1 MTTRAS
7 TDEIRGRHRLIAHW
21 NQALLADGSLTI
33 VGDGLLARL
42 VALGAAAL
50 GIGTGEGCITVIAPP
65 RRPDGIFCD
74 AADGDDALGG
84 LLRAVTSRYPDC
96 ALCSV
101 PFRPGDSQTKLLA
114 IPSGV
119 VVSCPSNRAD
129 LIAASQLARRWGA
142 ELISAVTGGRSLFIS
157 TNPIVTHLGQL
168 CFKRGDR
175 ECGGSTAVA
184 MLAAGLVLGEVRR
197 LLMPMPGDT
206 PTHGLT
212 IEAAHLGAPPPRRIL
227 MVGAG
232 ASASAAAVG
241 MVTLLGAGSSLAV
254 WDGDRVEASNQS
266 RSWFFDQP
274 GEPKAVALARGLEHL
289 APGAQVS
296 PTAANVG
303 SDVLHLEPEC
313 EVVLLN
319 TDNWNSRA
327 EVDRALAEAGGRVAF
342 NVGTSPS
349 GAAVHAMGGGAA
361 CLHCRRPDLEEL
373 AAQERERAERPHSC
387 ANQPQGSHIITN
399 MIGGGLQARM
409 LERYL
414 CANEVDGHV
423 VTYAADDPDRLIY
436 RSPQNCACYRRNA
449 DP

>member
-1 MTTRAS
+1 MTTCAS

-21 NQALLADGSLTI
+21 KQALLADGSLTI

-50 GIGTGEGCITVIAPP
+50 GIGRGEGCITVIAPP

-74 AADGDDALGG
+74 AADGDNALEG

-129 LIAASQLARRWGA
+129 LIAASQLGRRWGA
-142 ELISAVTGGRSLFIS
+142 ELISAVTGGRRLFIS

-212 IEAAHLGAPPPRRIL
+212 IEAAQRRGHRH
-227 MVGAG
+227 VH
-232 ASASAAAVG
+232 
-241 MVTLLGAGSSLAV
+241 
-254 WDGDRVEASNQS
+254 E
-266 RSWFFDQP
+266 
-274 GEPKAVALARGLEHL
+274 ARG
-289 APGAQVS
+289 
-296 PTAANVG
+296 T
-303 SDVLHLEPEC
+303 
-313 EVVLLN
+313 
-319 TDNWNSRA
+319 
-327 EVDRALAEAGGRVAF
+327 RALA
-342 NVGTSPS
+342 
-349 GAAVHAMGGGAA
+349 GA
-361 CLHCRRPDLEEL
+361 D
-373 AAQERERAERPHSC
+373 
-387 ANQPQGSHIITN
+387 
-399 MIGGGLQARM
+399 
-409 LERYL
+409 
-414 CANEVDGHV
+414 
-423 VTYAADDPDRLIY
+423 
-436 RSPQNCACYRRNA
+436 
-449 DP
+449 